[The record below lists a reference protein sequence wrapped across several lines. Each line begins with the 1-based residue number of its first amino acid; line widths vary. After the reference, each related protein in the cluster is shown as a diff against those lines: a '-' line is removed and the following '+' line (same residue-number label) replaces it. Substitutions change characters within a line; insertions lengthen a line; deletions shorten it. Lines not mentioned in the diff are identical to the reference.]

1 MCVSIQSLDTWR
13 CTLEP
18 FASITVPVL
27 IIYRRHTKS
36 CRHHACHRN
45 ACIVRERRI
54 DGKPMK
60 CNCRCPLWVD
70 GFCEGIEI
78 RKSLRENNSDAARS
92 ALERLRK
99 DIRRLRER
107 AEDKPTTIEYA
118 TERYLA
124 DARERNLHEST
135 LYKYKSFFAQLKS
148 FAEKKSLRD
157 VKQFTLEVLRDFR
170 EEWKDGPRSQLKKI
184 ERLRA
189 WLAFCVDSKWIEE
202 NHARK
207 LHEPHIVDR
216 PTLPFSREEML
227 KILTAFQ
234 AYGKSAGL
242 ANAQRL
248 KAFVLLLR
256 YSGMRIGD
264 CVKFS
269 ADYLSGN
276 RLFLCTQKTS
286 VPVRCVLPDFVVREL
301 EAAPKSSERYLFWT
315 GKSKLHSAIGKW
327 QRRLQRLFE
336 LASVEDGH
344 AHRFR
349 DTFSTAL
356 LQAGVPLD
364 RVSVLLGHRKVS
376 VTEKHYAAW
385 VRERQE
391 QLELDLQRA
400 WSEDPIAVLQ
410 GTPEVHEEFERPN

>member
-1 MCVSIQSLDTWR
+1 V
-13 CTLEP
+13 
-18 FASITVPVL
+18 
-27 IIYRRHTKS
+27 
-36 CRHHACHRN
+36 
-45 ACIVRERRI
+45 
-54 DGKPMK
+54 K

-70 GFCEGIEI
+70 GFWESIEI
-78 RKSLRENNSDAARS
+78 RKSLRENNRDAARS
-92 ALERLRK
+92 ALERLK
-99 DIRRLRER
+99 TDIRLRRQR
-107 AEDKPTTIEYA
+107 AEAASATIEYA

-148 FAEKKSLRD
+148 FAEKKGLRT
-157 VKQFTLEVLRDFR
+157 VEELTLEVLRDFR
-170 EEWKDGPRSQLKKI
+170 EEWNDGPRSRLKKI

-189 WLAFCVDSKWIEE
+189 WLGFCLDSNWIKE
-202 NHARK
+202 NPARK
-207 LHEPHIVDR
+207 LREPHIVDR
-216 PTLPFSREEML
+216 PTLPFTREEML
-227 KILTAFQ
+227 KILTAFE
-234 AYGKSAGL
+234 AYRKSAGL

-264 CVKFS
+264 GVKLS
-269 ADYLSGN
+269 VEQLSGN
-276 RLFLCTQKTS
+276 HLFLYTQKTG
-286 VPVRCVLPDFVVREL
+286 VAVRCILPDFVVREL
-301 EAAPKSSERYLFWT
+301 DRAPRSSERYFFWT

-327 QRRLQRLFE
+327 QRRLQRLFK
-336 LASVEDGH
+336 LAGVEGGH

-349 DTFSTAL
+349 DTFSTVL

-391 QLELDLQRA
+391 QLELDLKRV
-400 WSEDPIAVLQ
+400 WSDDPIAALE
-410 GTPEVHEEFERPN
+410 GTPEVHEESDRFN